1 MRRRAEAAP
10 TTTGRASTARWPGSG
25 KRDGKA
31 YVRNQRLNAPQ
42 ESHQLQPG
50 GSGLDCSAHP
60 SGMVSDVAGRGTS
73 GPGDVAGGEAT
84 VKACGVAVAM
94 LQGHSWAP
102 TPSNGSGVNVGPIP
116 PVPFPG
122 SRLLPGGKAHRRPMP
137 VGWGGGPVVVRGR
150 ESRSHGKGSSVFAA
164 RSHHREDVGEHRR
177 AVAGAVSGSAPG
189 TGDADQAAPL
199 GGGRSRPPLR

>member
-1 MRRRAEAAP
+1 MRKRAEAAL
-10 TTTGRASTARWPGSG
+10 TTTGRASTVRWPGSG

-60 SGMVSDVAGRGTS
+60 IGMANSGAGRGTPGLGDVAGR
-73 GPGDVAGGEAT
+73 EAT

-102 TPSNGSGVNVGPIP
+102 TPSNGSGVNVGTIP
-116 PVPFPG
+116 PVP
-122 SRLLPGGKAHRRPMP
+122 SRAAASCPAGKRI
-137 VGWGGGPVVVRGR
+137 
-150 ESRSHGKGSSVFAA
+150 
-164 RSHHREDVGEHRR
+164 
-177 AVAGAVSGSAPG
+177 AG
-189 TGDADQAAPL
+189 
-199 GGGRSRPPLR
+199 